1 MNAIERLI
9 EALPMPLI
17 VAVAAAI
24 VVAWLVKELRRHT
37 RYGDALRDT
46 FFVAGLATIA
56 IATSVYY
63 VWIYLETRR
72 PPVVVPMGET
82 AVLIAQFGGDP
93 SNVVQTHL
101 VELLK
106 TKTYGNKSYNQVAVV
121 PIDRNVDSH
130 DAAISLL
137 QRSGGSLMVWG
148 TLVGDKVLHGCI
160 SVSSSGAYARQ
171 TLPAFPEVTTF
182 ENAVLQQL
190 RSSRDDSEAVE
201 ERITAMERQLVAL
214 SQNLDHLMLRT
225 DQLEVRGSLP
235 ALGREDSRP
244 PQALSEFANQRR
256 VVLSIGINSYQN
268 SRLHDLNFAVNDAE
282 GVVEALLSTELTAV
296 EHSVLTDEYA
306 TRSGILKSMNDV
318 ADFVN
323 EDDQVWLFY
332 AGIGVTEE
340 GQGYIV
346 PHDADPENLA
356 TTAISMT
363 DLGTWLSDLPVKQ
376 AILISDTCHSGAMA
390 LTAHRSITV
399 ARKDPRQLQLSG
411 TGRAILTAGTA
422 DQLSIEVPDFQHG
435 LFTYFVIRGLTGSA
449 DLNRDRLVTLSELY
463 AYTSS
468 EVRFGA
474 SSRGFSLSPTLST
487 AQYSDFA
494 LTVVQADQGR
504 RGPGPTR

>member
-1 MNAIERLI
+1 MKAIERLI

-17 VAVAAAI
+17 AAVAAAI
-24 VVAWLVKELRRHT
+24 VVAWLVKELHRHS

-46 FFVAGLATIA
+46 FFIAGLAIIA
-56 IATSVYY
+56 IVTSGYY
-63 VWIYLETRR
+63 AWFYLETHG
-72 PPVVVPMGET
+72 PPVVVPKGET

-106 TKTYGNKSYNQVAVV
+106 TKTYGSKSYDHVAVV

-130 DAAISLL
+130 NAAILLL
-137 QRSGGSLMVWG
+137 QESGGSLMVWG
-148 TLVGDKVLHGCI
+148 TLVGDKILHGCI

-171 TLPAFPEVTTF
+171 TLSTFPEVTTF

-225 DQLEVRGSLP
+225 DQLEVRGSLSAP
-235 ALGREDSRP
+235 GPVDSRP
-244 PQALSEFANQRR
+244 PQGLSEFANQRR

-268 SRLHDLNFAVNDAE
+268 PQLSDLQFAVNDAQ
-282 GVVEALLSTELTAV
+282 GVVEALLSTKLTAV
-296 EHSVLTDEYA
+296 EYTVLADENA
-306 TRSGILKSMNDV
+306 TRFGILEAMNKIAESV
-318 ADFVN
+318 G

-356 TTAISMT
+356 TTAISMS
-363 DLGTWLSDLPVKQ
+363 DLGTWLSDLPAKQ

-390 LTAHRSITV
+390 LTAHRGIGISV
-399 ARKDPRQLQLSG
+399 ATKDPRQLQLSG

-422 DQLSIEVPDFQHG
+422 DQLSIEVPDLQHG
-435 LFTYFVIRGLTGSA
+435 FFTYFVIRGLTGSA
-449 DLNRDRLVTLSELY
+449 DLNRDRLVTLNELY

-468 EVRFGA
+468 EVSIGA
-474 SSRGFSLSPTLST
+474 SSRGFSLTPTLST
-487 AQYSDFA
+487 AAYSDFA
-494 LTVVQADQGR
+494 LTVVEKYIV
-504 RGPGPTR
+504 TR